1 MTPGLLIILSGPSG
15 TGKGTVC
22 NILLKNSQN
31 LYFSISMTTRP
42 PRPEEKD
49 GINYYFVTEKEFKEL
64 IEADAF
70 LEWAKV
76 YGHYYGTPRHNVEM
90 KLAEGEDVLLEI
102 DTQGA
107 KKIKSNYSQ
116 GIFIFLLPP
125 SLQELRRRIEDRGTE
140 KLEKILERFS
150 AASQEISEVNYYNY
164 LTVNDLPE
172 RAAEQIKSIIEAEKC
187 KVSRNKGLIDRL
199 RKGELINVHDIPFYR

>member
-76 YGHYYGTPRHNVEM
+76 YGYYYGTPRRNVEM
-90 KLAEGEDVLLEI
+90 KLAEGKDVLLEI

-116 GIFIFLLPP
+116 GIYIFLLPP

-140 KLEKILERFS
+140 NLEKIQERFS
-150 AASQEISEVNYYNY
+150 ASSQEISEVNYYNY

-172 RAAEQIKSIIEAEKC
+172 RAAQQIKSIIEAEKC
-187 KVSRNKGLIDRL
+187 KVSRNRGLIDRL
-199 RKGELINVHDIPFYR
+199 RKGEHINVHDIPFYR